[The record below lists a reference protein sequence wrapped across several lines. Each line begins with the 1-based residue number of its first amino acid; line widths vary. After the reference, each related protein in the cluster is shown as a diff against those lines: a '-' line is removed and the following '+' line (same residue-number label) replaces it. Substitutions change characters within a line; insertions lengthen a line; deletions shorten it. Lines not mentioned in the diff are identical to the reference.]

1 MAQSD
6 VYIKFMIEYD
16 KAQITS
22 SYPSLTKYEVATL
35 LDKAYLAWIAQKT
48 TGNNPRQVS
57 FEQDVKATEDIRP
70 LLVTHTEPATSY
82 KPKNGVTNAF
92 VCDLPEDMLYFVSA
106 TTRQYLVP
114 AVPNRDYPT
123 NRVSNVHLVSHEV
136 ASKFFATSTNMP
148 WIKEPVAYLE
158 GDTIVVI
165 YDLYESMMQGESIP
179 GELNITYIK
188 EPKKFVRNDLF
199 PTNVDIEINDSAV
212 EELINLAIILAGEI
226 VESPRATTKTQ
237 LRPLES

>member
-16 KAQITS
+16 KAMITS
-22 SYPSLTKYEVATL
+22 SYPALTKYEVATL
-35 LDKAYLAWIAQKT
+35 LDKAYLALIAQKL
-48 TGNNPRQVS
+48 TGNNPRQVL
-57 FEQDVKATEDIRP
+57 FEQDVKVTEDIRP
-70 LLVTHTEPATSY
+70 LLVTQTESVVSY
-82 KPKNGVTNAF
+82 KPVNGVTNAF
-92 VCDLPEDMLYFVSA
+92 VCNLPKDLLYFISA
-106 TTRQYLVP
+106 TTRQYSVP
-114 AVPNRDYPT
+114 AVPGRDYPT
-123 NRVSNVHLVSHEV
+123 NRVSNVHLVSHET

-158 GDTIVVI
+158 GDQIIVV
-165 YDLYESMMQGESIP
+165 YDLYESMKQSENIP
-179 GELNITYIK
+179 GLLNITYIK
-188 EPKKFVRNDLF
+188 EPKKFVRDDLF